1 MNGFMGDLVAKQLDD
16 PRYWM
21 IYIPFTY
28 RVGDPNGDM
37 FVNIPRGFV
46 TDFAS
51 IPRGLWNVFPP
62 ATSKFSKAAVVHDV
76 LYKRG
81 WIERGRHHVSLT
93 RKDCDDILKEAMEVA
108 GVNWLSR
115 QLIYA
120 GVRVGG
126 WKPWNAYRR
135 ADHERVEQVAAV
147 SRRGRV
153 HMGSQET

>member
-62 ATSKFSKAAVVHDV
+62 ATSKFSKAAVVHDL

-81 WIERGRHHVSLT
+81 YIERAKHHVKLS
-93 RKDCDDILKEAMEVA
+93 RKECDDILMEAMDVA
-108 GVNWLSR
+108 GCSWLTR
-115 QLIYA
+115 HVIYA

-126 WKPWNAYRR
+126 WKPWNAYRK
-135 ADHERVEQVAAV
+135 ADYERVEQA
-147 SRRGRV
+147 SQMGRRQSV
-153 HMGSQET
+153 HVGAKET